1 MNRNEL
7 RHVDL
12 SLLIIFETV
21 MIERNLS
28 RAAEKLYL
36 GQPAISAALV
46 RLRAFFDDPLFIR
59 AGRMMRPTAIA
70 LEAYQRLVPV
80 LDSMSSA
87 LGDSIN
93 LARVSKAHAP
103 SRPF

>member
-1 MNRNEL
+1 MNRNDL
-7 RHVDL
+7 RRVDL

-46 RLRAFFDDPLFIR
+46 RLRTFFNDPLFVR
-59 AGRMMRPTAIA
+59 GGRMMRPTAIA

-87 LGDSIN
+87 LGDSIS
-93 LARVSKAHAP
+93 LARVSKVHAP
-103 SRPF
+103 NRPF